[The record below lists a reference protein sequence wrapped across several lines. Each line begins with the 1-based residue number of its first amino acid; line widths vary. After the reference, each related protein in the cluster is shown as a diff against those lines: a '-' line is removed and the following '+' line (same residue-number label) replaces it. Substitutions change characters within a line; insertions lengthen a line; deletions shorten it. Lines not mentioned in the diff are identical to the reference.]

1 MPHVVVAGGDCIL
14 FTDGATSFDVEAD
27 TVRRLISE
35 LDARYPGLGE
45 YIDKRMAISIDGEIF
60 QDPGHVPLSS
70 ETEIYLIPK
79 IGGG

>member
-1 MPHVVVAGGDCIL
+1 MPHVVVAGGDCIR
-14 FTDGATSFDVEAD
+14 FTGGATSFDVDAD
-27 TVRRLISE
+27 TVRRLIAE

-60 QDPGHVPLSS
+60 QDPGHVPLTP
-70 ETEIYLIPK
+70 ETEIYLIPQ